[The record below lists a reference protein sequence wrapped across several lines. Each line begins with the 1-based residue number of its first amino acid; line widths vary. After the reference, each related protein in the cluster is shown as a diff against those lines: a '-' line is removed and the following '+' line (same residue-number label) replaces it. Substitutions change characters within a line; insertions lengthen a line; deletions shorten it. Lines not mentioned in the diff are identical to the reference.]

1 MFNDDWSIPE
11 DLADKDAAQITV
23 ETIADLSQ
31 ITIDM
36 CVAAGAS
43 GVDIPNEVYHSL
55 PGISGS
61 NLTLLAE
68 SNKHLDNK
76 RLFNLGDSPAL
87 VFGTLLHTLVL
98 EPDDVENRYVVIPE
112 FRPKAETGISIAQ
125 AEKDFYSDNSDRII
139 IESNSMLKAERMAK
153 NVRAIA
159 GDIID
164 KGIKERSLF
173 ADLDG
178 VVCKCRLDIDLE
190 DDGDDYDLKSITLG
204 IKEFSDATLEAHIKK
219 LRYHWSAAFRNIIR
233 RHLDKPVRNSYLIFC
248 NTGMGHMVRVV
259 RISPLW
265 IREAEAIVNELLES
279 RRFYLVSRIDDRPVA
294 VIDDK
299 WRKIQEY

>member
-1 MFNDDWSIPE
+1 MLNDDWSIPE
-11 DLADKDAAQITV
+11 DLAGEVVDAEIP
-23 ETIADLSQ
+23 TIEQCLS
-31 ITIDM
+31 
-36 CVAAGAS
+36 AGAN
-43 GVDIPNEVYHSL
+43 GVDIPNEFYHSL

-76 RLFNLGDSPAL
+76 HLFNLGESPAL

-98 EPDDVENRYVVIPE
+98 EPDTVENRYAVMPKFETKVV
-112 FRPKAETGISIAQ
+112 TGISIEQ
-125 AEKDFYSDNSDRII
+125 ATKNFYTDNADRII
-139 IESNSMLKAERMAK
+139 IESASMIKAERMAR
-153 NVRAIA
+153 NVRAIC

-164 KGIKERSLF
+164 KGVKERSLF

-178 VVCKCRLDIDLE
+178 VLCKCRLDIDLE
-190 DDGDDYDLKSITLG
+190 DDGDDFDLKSITLG

-233 RHLDKPVRNSYLIFC
+233 RHLGKPVRNSYLIFC
-248 NTGMGHMVRVV
+248 NTGMGHMVRVI

-265 IREAEAIVNELLES
+265 IKDAEAIVNELLES
-279 RRFYLVSRIDDRPVA
+279 RRDYLIFGKDDRPVA

-299 WRKIQEY
+299 WRKAEEFN